1 VTIRIYKVNAV
12 DKLDDNSMWLGLEWQ
27 VDDDGNNIFTYID
40 DETKNMK
47 TILDHG
53 ILIWETE

>member
-1 VTIRIYKVNAV
+1 VIIRIYKVNAV
-12 DKLDDNSMWLGLEWQ
+12 DKLDDNGMWLGLEWQ
-27 VDDDGNNIFTYID
+27 VDNYGNNIFTYID

-53 ILIWETE
+53 IRIWETE